1 MQHKMRENSL
11 PVEEVER
18 LLERT
23 MTGRVS
29 TNGADG
35 YPYTVA
41 VHFVYREGAV
51 YFHGLPEG
59 EKLCNIARDP
69 RVCFEVDELLGIR
82 KEGVTIPCKVGSGY
96 ESAVLRG
103 KASLVDDLAEKLDI
117 LRAITAKYAPELG
130 EAPIS
135 PQAAAGT
142 AVVKIQVES
151 CTGKYHK

>member
-1 MQHKMRENSL
+1 MQHKMRENPL
-11 PVEEVER
+11 APEGVNR
-18 LLERT
+18 LLERA
-23 MTGRVS
+23 MVGRVS
-29 TNGADG
+29 TTGSDG
-35 YPYTVA
+35 YPYTVV

-51 YFHGLPEG
+51 YFHGLPKG

-69 RVCFEVDELLGIR
+69 KVCFEVDELLGIR
-82 KEGVTIPCKVGSGY
+82 KEGVTVPCKVGSGY

-103 KASLVDDLAEKLDI
+103 RASLVDDPGEKEDI
-117 LRAITAKYAPELG
+117 LRAITANYAPELG
-130 EAPIS
+130 EAPIL

>member
-1 MQHKMRENSL
+1 MQRKMRENPL

-29 TNGADG
+29 TNGVDG

-51 YFHGLPEG
+51 FFHGLPKG
-59 EKLCNIARDP
+59 EKLGNIARDP

-103 KASLVDDLAEKLDI
+103 KASLVDDLAKKLDI

-135 PQAAAGT
+135 SQAAAGT